1 MSLRNDPN
9 YFPQPDVPTNGN
21 YDSSF
26 GKEQLYYNYLPRS
39 ADIDA
44 ANAAAGEKTY
54 SSGKY
59 VFNPATGQYT
69 WVPASAATPAT
80 TTPTTPVTTMESPAG
95 GEKGAG
101 NDDGSGGFPGSTMVG
116 GISGPTT
123 GLASLANSLAAN
135 LGTRSTQSTG
145 LYSGALRGLSDAIAR
160 NVDPNFS
167 HEGRSG
173 RGASDSGTDPN
184 TGNTGTST
192 NTGNTGMS
200 TGTTGGSP
208 AQAGDIGGGG
218 SYGGYDGGDPG
229 GSGARANGGMIGTKK
244 IKRFNDGGDAGYG
257 YGEGAGAAQGSG
269 YGGYGSSG
277 EGYASGYE
285 VEPTLINQSNIAN
298 MSNRKSSLPAYDS
311 VLLAQSLEPMR
322 PTLAGHTSGIITG
335 IQDANNNVS
344 RNVYGYQDV
353 QQARD
358 AYESLVA
365 EQGMRNNIDSNTFSE
380 GADGRAKGGYINHYA
395 QGGLGSLG
403 GYSDGGRLLRGPG
416 DGVSDSIP
424 ATIGRKKQ
432 PARLADGEFVVPAR
446 IVSELGNGS
455 TEAGARKLYA
465 MLARIQ
471 AGRSKSMGKNRVA
484 VNSRMDKNLPA

>member
-21 YDSSF
+21 YGSSF
-26 GKEQLYYNYLPRS
+26 GKEQMYYNYLPRS

-69 WVPASAATPAT
+69 WVPASAATLAP

-95 GEKGAG
+95 GERGAG
-101 NDDGSGGFPGSTMVG
+101 NDGSGGFPGSTMVG

-167 HEGRSG
+167 HEGRPG
-173 RGASDSGTDPN
+173 RGTGTVDSGY
-184 TGNTGTST
+184 TGNLGSKSGLGSFSLGPDGLTSMNAPT
-192 NTGNTGMS
+192 AAES
-200 TGTTGGSP
+200 
-208 AQAGDIGGGG
+208 Q
-218 SYGGYDGGDPG
+218 
-229 GSGARANGGMIGTKK
+229 ARA
-244 IKRFNDGGDAGYG
+244 DAVSGVSAAAPADVTADFGFG
-257 YGEGAGAAQGSG
+257 YGEGAAAPA
-269 YGGYGSSG
+269 GGGG
-277 EGYASGYE
+277 EGIGGGDSGGGEGVGGEGEGNGSQFAHGGIAS
-285 VEPTLINQSNIAN
+285 
-298 MSNRKSSLPAYDS
+298 
-311 VLLAQSLEPMR
+311 LA
-322 PTLAGHTSGIITG
+322 H
-335 IQDANNNVS
+335 
-344 RNVYGYQDV
+344 
-353 QQARD
+353 
-358 AYESLVA
+358 
-365 EQGMRNNIDSNTFSE
+365 
-380 GADGRAKGGYINHYA
+380 
-395 QGGLGSLG
+395 GGLGSLG

-471 AGRSKSMGKNRVA
+471 AGRKKSMGKNRVA